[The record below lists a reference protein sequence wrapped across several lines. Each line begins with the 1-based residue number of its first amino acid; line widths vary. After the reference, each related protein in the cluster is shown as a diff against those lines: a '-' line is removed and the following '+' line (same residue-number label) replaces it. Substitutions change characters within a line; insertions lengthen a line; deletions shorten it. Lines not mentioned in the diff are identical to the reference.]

1 MAECGWL
8 TQPRSR
14 LWQEPKDGLNTSTV
28 SKTKQHNTT
37 TQHNNTMTKNE
48 FYTLCSML
56 YILADE
62 ALKNPRVLRALR
74 NHEGY
79 DEIAQILQEEFEQQ

>member
-1 MAECGWL
+1 MIDHVLFARRRDRL
-8 TQPRSR
+8 ITQLR
-14 LWQEPKDGLNTSTV
+14 
-28 SKTKQHNTT
+28 
-37 TQHNNTMTKNE
+37 NTMTKNE
-48 FYTLCSML
+48 FYGLCSML

-79 DEIAQILQEEFEQQ
+79 DEIAQILQEEFDQQ

>member
-1 MAECGWL
+1 
-8 TQPRSR
+8 
-14 LWQEPKDGLNTSTV
+14 
-28 SKTKQHNTT
+28 
-37 TQHNNTMTKNE
+37 
-48 FYTLCSML
+48 ML

-79 DEIAQILQEEFEQQ
+79 DEIAQILQEEFDQQ